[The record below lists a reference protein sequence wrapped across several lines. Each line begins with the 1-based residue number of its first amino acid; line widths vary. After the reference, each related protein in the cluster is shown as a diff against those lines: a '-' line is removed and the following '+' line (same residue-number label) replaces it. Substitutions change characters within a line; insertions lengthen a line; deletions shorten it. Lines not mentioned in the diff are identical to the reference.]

1 MTVGNFPLRIPS
13 AILSHLKLHK
23 LLPENKPTTYHH
35 VRRHKRQIMP
45 GVYSCGHQV
54 TKFKK
59 KKKTRKKKSFFQ
71 GNDMFVNF
79 INPHYPGHDSAAGT
93 CHFRLLK
100 HRPEICQVNL
110 KGVPIE
116 NCQTEIALVVKL
128 CMSDPLL

>member
-1 MTVGNFPLRIPS
+1 MTVGNFPLRIPT

-45 GVYSCGHQV
+45 GVYSCGHQ
-54 TKFKK
+54 
-59 KKKTRKKKSFFQ
+59 

-110 KGVPIE
+110 IY
-116 NCQTEIALVVKL
+116 LVKKIL
-128 CMSDPLL
+128 FGNPDFPLLR